1 MSRDDC
7 SATVDKVPRRKDWL
21 ARWIIANVP
30 TREQLE
36 RSRVL
41 RPVAHRILAPALWR
55 FTRRSVPRG
64 TALGLFVGIFL
75 MIPGVQIAGAALLAL
90 PFRANVPIAAAMT
103 FLSMPATTP
112 FILYFSVRLG
122 NAMLGR
128 SADASGMMA
137 LIDSHAGIG
146 AWASWLWSEAAP
158 ALMLGLFVIATI
170 SALVGYLAAAVIWR
184 WRITRKW
191 RSRHRHDG

>member
-1 MSRDDC
+1 M
-7 SATVDKVPRRKDWL
+7 AEPKRRKDWL
-21 ARWIIANVP
+21 ARWIASNVP

-41 RPVAHRILAPALWR
+41 RPVAHRVLAPALWR

-64 TALGLFVGIFL
+64 AALGLFVGIFL
-75 MIPGVQIAGAALLAL
+75 MIPGIQIAGAALLAL

-112 FILYFSVRLG
+112 FILYGAVRLG
-122 NAMLGR
+122 NGVLGR

-137 LIDSHAGIG
+137 LIDSHAGVG
-146 AWASWLWSEAAP
+146 QWAAWLWSEAAP
-158 ALMLGLFVIATI
+158 ALMLGLLLVATI
-170 SALVGYLAAAVIWR
+170 SAVVGYVAAAVIWR
-184 WRITRKW
+184 WRIAAKW
-191 RSRHRHDG
+191 RSRHHKSS